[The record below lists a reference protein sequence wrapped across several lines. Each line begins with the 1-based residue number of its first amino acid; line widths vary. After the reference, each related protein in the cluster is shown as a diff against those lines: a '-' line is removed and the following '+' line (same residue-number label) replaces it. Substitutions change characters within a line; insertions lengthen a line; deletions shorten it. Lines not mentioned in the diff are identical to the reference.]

1 MEERDVAPSDTGSTG
16 WVVRDVQG
24 WWCRVSGVV
33 RRAGVV
39 VQGEWGCETR
49 RGGVGRVS
57 KAALEPDIAGAL
69 LCIAAAVRFRWNNGG
84 FGSSEHNEQVLSY
97 CTDVFPNSTSCSSM
111 TAQTVLR
118 WVGAPGFDLVL
129 EDDLDKAAPPKRG
142 RAAQASVHR
151 FQPPNRSQAQ
161 AFGNEERQPDA
172 APSAGPN
179 EGGRG
184 VDGGYT
190 FVPKE
195 QPAAATISVLGVKMN
210 QKVTKKAQAQGG
222 SKKQA
227 KQVSAR
233 TLQST
238 PVPTT
243 DPPPPPPPPPLPSFS
258 ALAARGS
265 GEGDRTGR
273 PASRRAPINDRH
285 QAPTL
290 VDCTLHILTRTRSGR
305 RVSYAG
311 CAFE

>member
-1 MEERDVAPSDTGSTG
+1 MDWERVRSGGPGTTNPCRYLMPPPLPPPSPDPPPPAPPPPCPAPRLPRPPQGISELDKSKDARSRLEPLLRTFETARKAVADAAATRSNGPDPLSLFKK
-16 WVVRDVQG
+16 
-24 WWCRVSGVV
+24 RVMAPLQAIG
-33 RRAGVV
+33 
-39 VQGEWGCETR
+39 
-49 RGGVGRVS
+49 S

-151 FQPPNRSQAQ
+151 FQPPNRSQTQSNAP
-161 AFGNEERQPDA
+161 ALGNEERQLDA

-179 EGGRG
+179 EGGRA

-227 KQVSAR
+227 KQV
-233 TLQST
+233 
-238 PVPTT
+238 
-243 DPPPPPPPPPLPSFS
+243 
-258 ALAARGS
+258 
-265 GEGDRTGR
+265 GECPNT
-273 PASRRAPINDRH
+273 PINS
-285 QAPTL
+285 
-290 VDCTLHILTRTRSGR
+290 RSDH
-305 RVSYAG
+305 
-311 CAFE
+311 